1 MNLNK
6 KTLKTF
12 KIKADPRVKDDLK
25 QAKEFLKSRRTGLDK
40 EFLIDY
46 RANLKSLQINPFFH
60 IRYDNI
66 GCLPFEVFKYMIHFS
81 IDENKSTVFIHAVI
95 STYQDPKQNWLYSI

>member
-12 KIKADPRVKDDLK
+12 KIKADQRVKDDLK
-25 QAKEFLKSRRTGLDK
+25 QAKEFLKSRRAGLDK

-46 RANLKSLQINPFFH
+46 RASLKSLQINPFFH

-81 IDENKSTVFIHAVI
+81 IDENNSTVFVHAVI
-95 STYQDPKQNWLYSI
+95 STYQDHKQNWLYSI

>member
-1 MNLNK
+1 
-6 KTLKTF
+6 
-12 KIKADPRVKDDLK
+12 V
-25 QAKEFLKSRRTGLDK
+25 DK
-40 EFLIDY
+40 RGRGGEKY
-46 RANLKSLQINPFFH
+46 CPYGSGTNLKSLQINPFFH

-81 IDENKSTVFIHAVI
+81 IDEPNKTVIVLAVI